1 MFSQTV
7 ELTHPNLLVNEILSP
22 LNPLVIGRHGKE
34 NVWKSRLI
42 KKKSEIFILLKIL
55 CPANYIHIRLILIC
69 SCILLPQQL
78 KHCFMLTV
86 ISSCIKLFRYTF
98 IFKIDKSGNVFWK
111 KNVPKALKK
120 NHTEKRWLMLVGRI
134 IILFYLCTW
143 VIIHYVLSIIIF
155 FPLKMICRFLC
166 NGETGR
172 KLVKTW
178 SKVMVY

>member
-7 ELTHPNLLVNEILSP
+7 ELTHSNLLVNEILSP

-42 KKKSEIFILLKIL
+42 KKKIWNIYTVKNIMPGKLYTYSSYIDLFMYSLAPTIKTLIICWLLFLLASNYFDIL
-55 CPANYIHIRLILIC
+55 
-69 SCILLPQQL
+69 
-78 KHCFMLTV
+78 
-86 ISSCIKLFRYTF
+86 F

-120 NHTEKRWLMLVGRI
+120 KHTEKRWLILVGRI

-155 FPLKMICRFLC
+155 FPLKMICVVFYVM
-166 NGETGR
+166 GR
-172 KLVKTW
+172 QVANW
-178 SKVMVY
+178 

>member
-42 KKKSEIFILLKIL
+42 KKKIWNIYTVKNIMPGKLYTYSSYIDLFMYSLAPTIKTLIICWLLFLLASNYFDILLFSKL
-55 CPANYIHIRLILIC
+55 TKAAT
-69 SCILLPQQL
+69 SFEKKMFL
-78 KHCFMLTV
+78 KL
-86 ISSCIKLFRYTF
+86 
-98 IFKIDKSGNVFWK
+98 WK
-111 KNVPKALKK
+111 K
-120 NHTEKRWLMLVGRI
+120 HTEKRWLILVGRI

-155 FPLKMICRFLC
+155 SPLKMICRFLC